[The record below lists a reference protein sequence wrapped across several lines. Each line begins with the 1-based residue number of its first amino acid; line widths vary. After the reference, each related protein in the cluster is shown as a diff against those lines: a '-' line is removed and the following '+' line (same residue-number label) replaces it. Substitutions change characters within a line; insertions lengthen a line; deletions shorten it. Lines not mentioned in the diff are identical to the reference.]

1 MTETGA
7 RRRLANT
14 IFQCNTH
21 WLQLAQ
27 QPGTWWCR
35 VRKIL
40 RAGGKLHRLHAA
52 QQSGYGTNFP
62 MLQIC
67 ALGQFMQRYGG
78 AMNVEGITLFI
89 ARCSIEDNEATV
101 NSRNTFYHVIDHTDL
116 FSRADVWWWFAH

>member
-1 MTETGA
+1 MLHG
-7 RRRLANT
+7 RGKNRT
-14 IFQCNTH
+14 IG
-21 WLQLAQ
+21 
-27 QPGTWWCR
+27 GTSATLRMLRCQVTNWCR

-40 RAGGKLHRLHAA
+40 RAGGEPHRLHAA

-78 AMNVEGITLFI
+78 AMNVEGITLFM

-101 NSRNTFYHVIDHTDL
+101 NSRSTFYHVIDHTDL